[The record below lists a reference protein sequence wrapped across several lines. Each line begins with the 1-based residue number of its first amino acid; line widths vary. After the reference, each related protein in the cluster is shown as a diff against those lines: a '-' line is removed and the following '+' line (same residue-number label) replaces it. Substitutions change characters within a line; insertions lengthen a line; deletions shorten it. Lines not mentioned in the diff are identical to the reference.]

1 MQYEFFEGLLQTQP
15 SQPLSCHG
23 NLIEILLAV
32 TVSLIEENGVEQLSV
47 REVAKRAKVSPGAP
61 FRHFKNKTALLTA
74 VAEQAMARLTIAI
87 EDQINNEGNEDP
99 IDTFHALGNAYL
111 NWALNNPTHFQIIS
125 SRNLIDFNSSQQLV
139 EQNENIRIIMI
150 RLIQKAKEQGILN
163 EKLDTDDLI
172 FAARAFV
179 YGVARMWVDRH
190 FNEWNIKEDA
200 QIAMQKALN
209 LFILSIRN

>member
-1 MQYEFFEGLLQTQP
+1 MNLDAKPDKTAYH
-15 SQPLSCHG
+15 HG
-23 NLIEILLAV
+23 NLIEALLEVA
-32 TVSLIEENGVEQLSV
+32 VSLIEEKGVEQLSV
-47 REVAKRAKVSPGAP
+47 RELAKRANVSPGAP

-87 EDQINNEGNEDP
+87 QSEIKNEGIEDP
-99 IDTFHALGNAYL
+99 IETFHSLGRAYL

-125 SRNLIDFNSSQQLV
+125 SRNLIDFNSSKQLV

-150 RLIQKAKEQGILN
+150 RLINKAKEQGILN
-163 EKLDTDDLI
+163 KKLDPDDLI

-190 FNEWNIKEDA
+190 FNEWNIKDDA

-209 LFILSIRN
+209 LFISSIRN

>member
-1 MQYEFFEGLLQTQP
+1 MNLDAKPDKTAYH
-15 SQPLSCHG
+15 HG
-23 NLIEILLAV
+23 NLIEALLEVA
-32 TVSLIEENGVEQLSV
+32 VSLIEEKGVEQLSV
-47 REVAKRAKVSPGAP
+47 RELAKRANVSPGAP

-87 EDQINNEGNEDP
+87 QNEIKNEGTEDP
-99 IDTFHALGNAYL
+99 IETFHSLGRAYL

-125 SRNLIDFNSSQQLV
+125 SRNLIDFNSSKQLV

-150 RLIQKAKEQGILN
+150 RLINKAKEQGILN
-163 EKLDTDDLI
+163 KKLDPNDLI

-190 FNEWNIKEDA
+190 FNEWNIKDDA

-209 LFILSIRN
+209 LFISSIRN

>member
-1 MQYEFFEGLLQTQP
+1 MNLDAKPDKTAYH
-15 SQPLSCHG
+15 HG
-23 NLIEILLAV
+23 NLIEALLEVA
-32 TVSLIEENGVEQLSV
+32 VSLIEEKGVEQLSV
-47 REVAKRAKVSPGAP
+47 RELAKRANVSPGAP

-87 EDQINNEGNEDP
+87 QSEIKNEGTEDP
-99 IDTFHALGNAYL
+99 IETFHSLGRAYL

-125 SRNLIDFNSSQQLV
+125 SRNLIDFNSSKQLV

-150 RLIQKAKEQGILN
+150 RLINKAKEQGILN
-163 EKLDTDDLI
+163 KKLDPDDLI

-190 FNEWNIKEDA
+190 FNEWNIKDDA

-209 LFILSIRN
+209 LFISSIRN

>member
-1 MQYEFFEGLLQTQP
+1 MNLDAKPDKTAYH
-15 SQPLSCHG
+15 HG
-23 NLIEILLAV
+23 NLIEALLEVA
-32 TVSLIEENGVEQLSV
+32 VSLIEEKGVEQLSV
-47 REVAKRAKVSPGAP
+47 RELAKRANVSPGAP

-74 VAEQAMARLTIAI
+74 VAEQAIARLTIAI
-87 EDQINNEGNEDP
+87 QNEIKNEGIEDP
-99 IDTFHALGNAYL
+99 IETFHSLGRAYL

-125 SRNLIDFNSSQQLV
+125 SRNLIDFNSSKQLV

-150 RLIQKAKEQGILN
+150 RLINKAKEQGILN
-163 EKLDTDDLI
+163 KKLDPNDLI

-190 FNEWNIKEDA
+190 FNEWNIKDDA

-209 LFILSIRN
+209 LFISSIRN

>member
-1 MQYEFFEGLLQTQP
+1 MMISENNFDKNSYH
-15 SQPLSCHG
+15 HG
-23 NLIEILLAV
+23 NLIETLLAV

-61 FRHFKNKTALLTA
+61 FRHFKNKNALLTA

-87 EDQINNEGNEDP
+87 EDKIKNEGNEDP
-99 IDTFHALGNAYL
+99 IETFHALGNAYL

-125 SRNLIDFNSSQQLV
+125 SRNLIDFNSSKQLV
-139 EQNENIRIIMI
+139 EQNENIRNIMI
-150 RLIQKAKEQGILN
+150 RLIQKAKEQGVLN

-172 FAARAFV
+172 FVTRAFV

>member
-1 MQYEFFEGLLQTQP
+1 MNLEVKPDKTAYH
-15 SQPLSCHG
+15 HG
-23 NLIEILLAV
+23 NLTETLLEVAV
-32 TVSLIEENGVEQLSV
+32 LLIEEKGVEQLSV
-47 REVAKRAKVSPGAP
+47 RELAKRANVSPGAP
-61 FRHFKNKTALLTA
+61 FRHFKNKTVLLTA
-74 VAEQAMARLTIAI
+74 VAEQAMARLYLAI
-87 EDQINNEGNEDP
+87 QSEIKNEGIEDP
-99 IDTFHALGNAYL
+99 IETFHSLGRAYL

-125 SRNLIDFNSSQQLV
+125 SRNLIDFNSSKQLV

-150 RLIQKAKEQGILN
+150 RLVQKAKSQGLLSKKI
-163 EKLDTDDLI
+163 DADDLI

-209 LFILSIRN
+209 LFIISIRN

>member
-1 MQYEFFEGLLQTQP
+1 MISENNFDKNSYH
-15 SQPLSCHG
+15 HG
-23 NLIEILLAV
+23 NLIETLLAV

-61 FRHFKNKTALLTA
+61 FRHFKNKNALLTA

-87 EDQINNEGNEDP
+87 EDKIKNEGNEDP
-99 IDTFHALGNAYL
+99 IETFHALGNAYL

-125 SRNLIDFNSSQQLV
+125 SRNLIDFNSSKQLV
-139 EQNENIRIIMI
+139 EQNENIRNIMI
-150 RLIQKAKEQGILN
+150 RLIQKAKEQGVLN

-172 FAARAFV
+172 FVTRAFV

>member
-1 MQYEFFEGLLQTQP
+1 MMISDNNPDKNGYH
-15 SQPLSCHG
+15 HG
-23 NLIEILLAV
+23 NLIETLLAV

-74 VAEQAMARLTIAI
+74 VAEQAMARLTNAI
-87 EDQINNEGNEDP
+87 QDQIKNEGNEDP

-125 SRNLIDFNSSQQLV
+125 SRNLIDFNSSKQLV

-150 RLIQKAKEQGILN
+150 RLIQKAKVQGVLN

-172 FAARAFV
+172 FVARAFV

-200 QIAMQKALN
+200 QIAMQKSLN

>member
-1 MQYEFFEGLLQTQP
+1 MNLDAKPDKTAYH
-15 SQPLSCHG
+15 HG
-23 NLIEILLAV
+23 NLIEALLEVA
-32 TVSLIEENGVEQLSV
+32 VSLIEEKGVEQLSV
-47 REVAKRAKVSPGAP
+47 RELAKRANVSPGAP

-87 EDQINNEGNEDP
+87 QNEIKNEGIEDP
-99 IDTFHALGNAYL
+99 IETFHSLGRAYL

-125 SRNLIDFNSSQQLV
+125 SRNLIDFNSSKQLV

-150 RLIQKAKEQGILN
+150 RLINKAKEQGILN
-163 EKLDTDDLI
+163 KKLDPNDLI

-190 FNEWNIKEDA
+190 FNEWNIKDDA

-209 LFILSIRN
+209 LFISSIRN

>member
-1 MQYEFFEGLLQTQP
+1 MMISDKNPDKNSYH
-15 SQPLSCHG
+15 HG
-23 NLIEILLAV
+23 NLIETLLAV

-74 VAEQAMARLTIAI
+74 VAEQAMARLTNAI
-87 EDQINNEGNEDP
+87 QDKIKNEGNEDP
-99 IDTFHALGNAYL
+99 IDTFHSLGNAYL

-125 SRNLIDFNSSQQLV
+125 SRNLIDFNSSKQLV

-150 RLIQKAKEQGILN
+150 RLIQKAKEQAVLK

>member
-1 MQYEFFEGLLQTQP
+1 MMISDNNPDKNSYH
-15 SQPLSCHG
+15 HG
-23 NLIEILLAV
+23 NLIETLLAV

-74 VAEQAMARLTIAI
+74 VAEQAMTRLTNAI
-87 EDQINNEGNEDP
+87 QDQIKNEGNEDP

-125 SRNLIDFNSSQQLV
+125 SRNLIDFNSSKQLV

-172 FAARAFV
+172 FVARAFV